1 MVREKEA
8 QKQLELML
16 LQQSQARLEQEDAHK
31 QQKHSRSHNQ
41 KQVFTEQMRDALL
54 RKQDLL
60 QDKQYKDILIMEKLT
75 REAEEERERANKAR
89 EEKRLREK

>member
-1 MVREKEA
+1 
-8 QKQLELML
+8 
-16 LQQSQARLEQEDAHK
+16 
-31 QQKHSRSHNQ
+31 
-41 KQVFTEQMRDALL
+41 MRDALL

-60 QDKQYKDILIMEKLT
+60 QDKQYKDILIIEKLS